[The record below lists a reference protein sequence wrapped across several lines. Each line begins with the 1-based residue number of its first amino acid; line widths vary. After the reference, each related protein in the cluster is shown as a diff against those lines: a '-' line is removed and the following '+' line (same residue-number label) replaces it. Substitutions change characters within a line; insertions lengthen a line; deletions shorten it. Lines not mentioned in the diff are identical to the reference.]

1 MVLAEV
7 GLGAFPPGA
16 HEPVIQTGAD
26 GGAYQRN
33 HATRPLLNHLSAGAR
48 GDTLDDAWDELVDNF
63 FLQKFA
69 ADIDSGRAGGGDPE
83 FGDFAIG
90 VELKTVNQAQLLN
103 RAHGDGGK
111 DAEIGDDGDQ
121 PAKAEAGALNGCES
135 HSAVNYIV
143 GHRVEF
149 AYLERIYSVIAA
161 DGHPVSSSELY
172 QESCRINLNRGVGAR
187 QARDQRLFG
196 ASAQPRF
203 GFRIGHCINH
213 SAARRRMPSGHSS
226 PCASITVTPKNIMS
240 TGKLQIVPLGG
251 LGEFGMNCM
260 AVRWG
265 DDIIVID
272 AGLMFPEA
280 ELLGVDI
287 VVPDISYLIENRQRV
302 RGIILTHGHED
313 HIGALPW
320 ILSELKVP
328 VWGTEFTLA
337 YVEDKLDE
345 HGLLE
350 DADLREMHAGE
361 RFKAGVF
368 TVHPIRVTHSL
379 VDCVALAIHTPLGV
393 IIHTGDFKVDPTPT
407 DNHLFDLHSFAEYG
421 KQGVLA
427 LFQDSTN
434 VERKGYTPS
443 ERAVRRKF
451 DEVFAHTQRRLFI
464 SCFSSSIHRIRL
476 AVELAH
482 QHGRKVAFVGRSM
495 NNSAEIAEDLGYL
508 EIPDGLVINPGEMK
522 NFPPEKVCVMI
533 SGTQGE
539 PMSALSRAAV
549 DNHKHAKIEKGD
561 TVVLSSRIIPGN
573 EKTIYR
579 MIDHLFRR
587 EAHVIYEDSTSPPIH
602 VSGHASQEE
611 LKLIINLVKPKYFI
625 PVHGEYR
632 QLKLH
637 AEMAGAM
644 HSSVGKVMLI
654 ESGDI
659 LEFDE
664 HNARKAG
671 RVNVGRV
678 CIDSGSRTDVVE
690 DLIIKDRRHLSEDGI
705 VLPIIAINK
714 LTGRV
719 ETAPEIVTRG
729 FNPGEDGLLDGARR
743 IVEDTLAHSSEEE
756 KADYGVIKEK
766 IRADLK
772 RYISRQTQ
780 KRPLI
785 MPVILEI

>member
-1 MVLAEV
+1 
-7 GLGAFPPGA
+7 
-16 HEPVIQTGAD
+16 
-26 GGAYQRN
+26 
-33 HATRPLLNHLSAGAR
+33 
-48 GDTLDDAWDELVDNF
+48 
-63 FLQKFA
+63 
-69 ADIDSGRAGGGDPE
+69 
-83 FGDFAIG
+83 
-90 VELKTVNQAQLLN
+90 
-103 RAHGDGGK
+103 
-111 DAEIGDDGDQ
+111 
-121 PAKAEAGALNGCES
+121 
-135 HSAVNYIV
+135 
-143 GHRVEF
+143 
-149 AYLERIYSVIAA
+149 
-161 DGHPVSSSELY
+161 
-172 QESCRINLNRGVGAR
+172 
-187 QARDQRLFG
+187 
-196 ASAQPRF
+196 
-203 GFRIGHCINH
+203 
-213 SAARRRMPSGHSS
+213 MP
-226 PCASITVTPKNIMS
+226 
-240 TGKLQIVPLGG
+240 TGKLHVVPLGG

-265 DDIIVID
+265 DDIVVID

-287 VVPDISYLIENRQRV
+287 VVPEISYLTENRQHV
-302 RGIILTHGHED
+302 RGIVLTHGHED

-320 ILSELKVP
+320 ILSELNVP
-328 VWGTEFTLA
+328 VWGTEFTIA
-337 YVEDKLDE
+337 YVEDKLEE

-350 DADLREMHAGE
+350 KAVLNEIRPGT
-361 RFKAGVF
+361 RFKIGPF
-368 TVHPIRVTHSL
+368 TINPIQVTHSL
-379 VDCVALAIHTPLGV
+379 VDCVSLAIHTPLGV
-393 IIHTGDFKVDPTPT
+393 VIHTGDFKVDPTPT
-407 DNHLFDLHSFAEYG
+407 DNRLFDLHAFAEYG
-421 KQGVLA
+421 KEGVLA

-451 DEVFAHTQRRLFI
+451 DEVFARTERRLFI
-464 SCFSSSIHRIRL
+464 SCFASSIHRIKL
-476 AVELAH
+476 AVEMAFE
-482 QHGRKVAFVGRSM
+482 HGRKVAFLGRSM
-495 NNSAEIAEDLGYL
+495 NNSSEIAEDLGYI
-508 EIPDGLVINPGEMK
+508 EIPEGLLINPGEIK
-522 NFPPEKVCVMI
+522 NFAPEKVCVMI

-587 EAHVIYEDSTSPPIH
+587 EAHVIYEDGSSPPVH

-625 PVHGEYR
+625 PIHGEYR

-644 HSSVGKVMLI
+644 HGSVGNVILL
-654 ESGDI
+654 ESGDV
-659 LEFDE
+659 LELDE
-664 HNARKAG
+664 LGARKAG
-671 RVNVGRV
+671 RVSVGRV
-678 CIDSGSRTDVVE
+678 CIDSGSRADVVE

-719 ETAPEIVTRG
+719 ETSPEIVTRG
-729 FNPGEDGLLDGARR
+729 FAAGEDGFMDGARQT
-743 IVEDTLAHSSEEE
+743 VMQTLDVSSDEE

-772 RYISRQTQ
+772 RYISKQTQ
-780 KRPLI
+780 RRPLI

>member
-1 MVLAEV
+1 MW
-7 GLGAFPPGA
+7 
-16 HEPVIQTGAD
+16 
-26 GGAYQRN
+26 
-33 HATRPLLNHLSAGAR
+33 AR
-48 GDTLDDAWDELVDNF
+48 A
-63 FLQKFA
+63 
-69 ADIDSGRAGGGDPE
+69 SR
-83 FGDFAIG
+83 
-90 VELKTVNQAQLLN
+90 
-103 RAHGDGGK
+103 
-111 DAEIGDDGDQ
+111 
-121 PAKAEAGALNGCES
+121 
-135 HSAVNYIV
+135 
-143 GHRVEF
+143 
-149 AYLERIYSVIAA
+149 
-161 DGHPVSSSELY
+161 
-172 QESCRINLNRGVGAR
+172 SCRVAITQLGTAAPCCPAE
-187 QARDQRLFG
+187 Q
-196 ASAQPRF
+196 S
-203 GFRIGHCINH
+203 
-213 SAARRRMPSGHSS
+213 SAARVSGTRLRTCARLDSRGRLPHGSGRLQPWHERDARAHIPCATINYRMP
-226 PCASITVTPKNIMS
+226 
-240 TGKLQIVPLGG
+240 TGKLHIVPLGG

-272 AGLMFPEA
+272 GGLMFPEA

-287 VVPDISYLIENRQRV
+287 VVPDISYLTENRQRV
-302 RGIILTHGHED
+302 KGIILTHGHED

-320 ILSELKVP
+320 ILSELNVP

-337 YVEDKLDE
+337 YVEDKLEE
-345 HGLLE
+345 HGLLD
-350 DADLREMHAGE
+350 DADLREIRPGE
-361 RFKAGVF
+361 GFKIGPF
-368 TVHPIRVTHSL
+368 TIHPIQVTHSL
-379 VDCVALAIHTPLGV
+379 VDCVALAVHTPLGV

-407 DNHLFDLHSFAEYG
+407 DNRLFDLHAFAEYG
-421 KQGVLA
+421 KTGVLA

-451 DEVFAHTQRRLFI
+451 DEVFAHTKRRLFI
-464 SCFSSSIHRIRL
+464 SCFSSSIHRIKL
-476 AVELAH
+476 VVEMAW
-482 QHGRKVAFVGRSM
+482 QHGRKVVFAGRSM
-495 NNSAEIAEDLGYL
+495 NNSAEIAEDLGYI
-508 EIPDGLVINPGEMK
+508 EIPEGLLIHPGEMK
-522 NFPPEKVCVMI
+522 NFPPEKVCVLI

-561 TVVLSSRIIPGN
+561 TVMLSSRIIPGN
-573 EKTIYR
+573 EKAIYR

-587 EAHVIYEDSTSPPIH
+587 EAHVIYDDGSSPPVH

-625 PVHGEYR
+625 PIHGEYR

-637 AEMAGAM
+637 AEMAAAM
-644 HSSVGKVMLI
+644 KGSVGNVILI
-654 ESGDI
+654 ESGDV

-664 HNARKAG
+664 LGARKAG

-690 DLIIKDRRHLSEDGI
+690 DLIVKDRRHLSEDGI

-714 LTGRV
+714 LTGKV
-719 ETAPEIVTRG
+719 ETSPEIVTRG
-729 FNPGEDGLLDGARR
+729 FSPGEDGFDDGARQ
-743 IVEDTLAHSSEEE
+743 IVMQTLDASSAEE

-772 RYISRQTQ
+772 RYVSKQTQ

>member
-1 MVLAEV
+1 
-7 GLGAFPPGA
+7 
-16 HEPVIQTGAD
+16 
-26 GGAYQRN
+26 
-33 HATRPLLNHLSAGAR
+33 
-48 GDTLDDAWDELVDNF
+48 
-63 FLQKFA
+63 
-69 ADIDSGRAGGGDPE
+69 
-83 FGDFAIG
+83 
-90 VELKTVNQAQLLN
+90 
-103 RAHGDGGK
+103 
-111 DAEIGDDGDQ
+111 
-121 PAKAEAGALNGCES
+121 
-135 HSAVNYIV
+135 
-143 GHRVEF
+143 
-149 AYLERIYSVIAA
+149 
-161 DGHPVSSSELY
+161 
-172 QESCRINLNRGVGAR
+172 
-187 QARDQRLFG
+187 
-196 ASAQPRF
+196 
-203 GFRIGHCINH
+203 
-213 SAARRRMPSGHSS
+213 MPSG
-226 PCASITVTPKNIMS
+226 
-240 TGKLQIVPLGG
+240 KLHVVPLGG

-260 AVRWG
+260 ALRWG
-265 DDIIVID
+265 EDIIVID

-287 VVPDISYLIENRQRV
+287 VVPDISYLTENRQRV
-302 RGIILTHGHED
+302 RAIVLTHGHED

-320 ILSELKVP
+320 ILSELNVP

-345 HGLLE
+345 HGLL
-350 DADLREMHAGE
+350 DNSDLREIRPGE
-361 RFKAGVF
+361 RFKIGPF
-368 TVHPIRVTHSL
+368 TIHPIPVTHSL

-393 IIHTGDFKVDPTPT
+393 IVHTGDFKVDPTPT
-407 DNHLFDLHSFAEYG
+407 DNRLFDLHSFAEYG
-421 KQGVLA
+421 KEGVLA

-451 DEVFAHTQRRLFI
+451 DEVFARTQRRLFI
-464 SCFSSSIHRIRL
+464 SCFSSSIHRIKL
-476 AVELAH
+476 AVDLAWE
-482 QHGRKVAFVGRSM
+482 HGRKVAFVGRSM
-495 NNSAEIAEDLGYL
+495 ISSAEIAEDLGYL
-508 EIPDGLVINPGEMK
+508 DIRDGLLIHPGEIK
-522 NFPPEKVCVMI
+522 NFAPEKVCVLI

-561 TVVLSSRIIPGN
+561 SVVLSSRIIPGN
-573 EKTIYR
+573 EKAIYR

-587 EAHVIYEDSTSPPIH
+587 QAHVIYEDGSSPPVH

-611 LKLIINLVKPKYFI
+611 LKLVINLVKPKYFVPI
-625 PVHGEYR
+625 HGEYR

-637 AEMAGAM
+637 AEMAAAM
-644 HSSVGKVMLI
+644 RGSVGSTILI

-664 HNARKAG
+664 LGARISG
-671 RVNVGRV
+671 RVNVGRI

-714 LTGRV
+714 LSGRV
-719 ETAPEIVTRG
+719 ETPPEIVTRG
-729 FNPGEDGLLDGARR
+729 FEPGEDGFINGARQL
-743 IVEDTLAHSSEEE
+743 VMQTLEVSSEEE

-772 RYISRQTQ
+772 RYISKQMQ